1 MKRMQSCYIKVRRAY
16 LRYICSKMAKRIE
29 SGRRIGL
36 VSSDLWKQRVSDD
49 LLLQKAFLDAGIKAE
64 IISWQDDKVDFSS
77 YDVLLITSMW
87 GYQNHTEELE
97 KWFQKIEKLNL
108 VNRLSIVR
116 NSYDKTR
123 QFALLQ
129 QSGLPVIPTVV
140 VKKANLLSA
149 NISTPEHYELHFP
162 IVVKPAIS
170 SGGDNTFLAHNEA
183 ELQSIAKELQSDKI
197 CENILLQPFIS
208 EISNGE
214 ISVVLI
220 SGQIVNA
227 VVRFPG
233 VLSSDKRYIVKPLP
247 LSKLSPDLIDICGK
261 ISEIKDYREAVYM
274 RVDVVEKEGGFV
286 IMEVE
291 TFEPQLF
298 YYLLKGK
305 ARKKML
311 SLMVQAISAC
321 YNM

>member
-49 LLLQKAFLDAGIKAE
+49 LLLQKAFLDAGVKAE
-64 IISWQDDKVDFSS
+64 IISWQDDNVDFSS

-140 VKKANLLSA
+140 VKKADLLSV

-183 ELQSIAKELQSDKI
+183 ELRSIAKELQGDKI

-233 VLSSDKRYIVKPLP
+233 VLSSDKRYTIQ
-247 LSKLSPDLIDICGK
+247 
-261 ISEIKDYREAVYM
+261 
-274 RVDVVEKEGGFV
+274 
-286 IMEVE
+286 
-291 TFEPQLF
+291 TEP
-298 YYLLKGK
+298 
-305 ARKKML
+305 
-311 SLMVQAISAC
+311 
-321 YNM
+321 